1 MNWDSSKIDLGDLRI
16 REALLPHEEFEYVT
30 STSIA
35 LPAPSAPLPA
45 QQDFLRTRRTCRE
58 FGPISVV
65 DLAPFL
71 WHAAH
76 TCDWVLGAYGAVEL
90 RPAPSAGARHPIDI
104 LIVDTRHAQAFVYR
118 PPLHGLDEIRTEPTA
133 LRDLAAAARTVL
145 DVGDGLLV
153 WLVAQPARTLA
164 KYEHGEAFVLL
175 DAGSLVA
182 TLSFTAHA
190 TGLAYSALGLS
201 GEPWIGRLLHSRG
214 QAVGIL
220 GGVVGT
226 RLA

>member
-1 MNWDSSKIDLGDLRI
+1 MNWDSSKIGLGDLRI
-16 REALLPHEEFEYVT
+16 REALLPYEEFEYAIT
-30 STSIA
+30 TSIA
-35 LPAPSAPLPA
+35 LPAPSTPLPA

-71 WHAAH
+71 WQAAH
-76 TCDWVLGAYGAVEL
+76 TCDRVAGAYGTVEL

-104 LIVDTRHAQAFVYR
+104 LIVDARRAQAYVYR
-118 PPLHGLDEIRTEPTA
+118 PPLHSLDEIRMEPTD
-133 LRDLAAAARTVL
+133 LRELADAARTVL

-164 KYEHGEAFVLL
+164 KYEHGEAFVLI
-175 DAGSLVA
+175 DAGALMA
-182 TLSFTAHA
+182 TLSFAAHA

-201 GEPWIGRLLHSRG
+201 GEPWISRLLHSQG
-214 QAVGIL
+214 KAVGML

-226 RLA
+226 RRA

>member
-16 REALLPHEEFEYVT
+16 REALAPYEEFEYAIT
-30 STSIA
+30 TSIA
-35 LPAPSAPLPA
+35 LPAPSTPLPA

-58 FGPISVV
+58 FGPISVADV
-65 DLAPFL
+65 APFL

-76 TCDWVLGAYGAVEL
+76 TCDCVAGTYGTVEL

-104 LIVDTRHAQAFVYR
+104 LIVDARRAQVFVYR
-118 PPLHGLDEIRTEPTA
+118 PALHSLDEIRTEPTN
-133 LRDLAAAARTVL
+133 LSELTAAARTVL
-145 DVGDGLLV
+145 DLGDGLLV

-175 DAGSLVA
+175 DAGALVA
-182 TLSFTAHA
+182 TLSFAAHA

-201 GEPWIGRLLHSRG
+201 GEPWISRLLNSRG
-214 QAVGIL
+214 KAVGVL

-226 RLA
+226 RPT